1 MPTKELWF
9 LPKSGPGRHY
19 ILDYEPTT
27 AVEGAGK
34 ALALRMYRKFAA
46 GEVSAEP
53 VFSIV
58 LAFSALTVGQ
68 IQRTHG
74 TAEVDLD
81 RFLLATAERAASC
94 LDMRLPP
101 PLEPEVP
108 KGLVVWLAAGDYASE
123 RALTQTLVQAVG

>member
-9 LPKSGPGRHY
+9 LPKSGPGRNY
-19 ILDYEPTT
+19 ILDYEATT
-27 AVEGAGK
+27 VDGSGK

-46 GEVSAEP
+46 GEVTAEP
-53 VFSIV
+53 VHAIV
-58 LAFSALTVGQ
+58 LAFSALTLGQ
-68 IQRTHG
+68 LSRTYG
-74 TAEVDLD
+74 TAETDLD
-81 RFLLATAERAASC
+81 KFLLATAERAASC

-108 KGLVVWLAAGDYASE
+108 KGLVVWLSVGDYASE

>member
-19 ILDYEPTT
+19 LIDYEPV
-27 AVEGAGK
+27 AIDNAGK
-34 ALALRMYRKFAA
+34 ALAVRMYRKFAA

-53 VFSIV
+53 VHAIV

-68 IQRTHG
+68 LSRTYG
-74 TAEVDLD
+74 AAESDLD
-81 RFLLATAERAASC
+81 AFLLKTAERAASC

-108 KGLVVWLAAGDYASE
+108 KGFVVWLAAGDYASE
-123 RALTQTLVQAVG
+123 RTLTQTLVQAIG